1 MSEIEE
7 KKIRINPGKSRIIEY
22 DLGDVIGIE
31 KLRLVGFDKISD
43 FIWNLTI
50 WDSEKIM
57 NEDNEV
63 IFEPEIIID
72 KGDWFYV
79 KNI

>member
-1 MSEIEE
+1 MVVIIFKCGIIKLIISNVAVNSFFLSEIEE

-43 FIWNLTI
+43 FI
-50 WDSEKIM
+50 
-57 NEDNEV
+57 
-63 IFEPEIIID
+63 
-72 KGDWFYV
+72 
-79 KNI
+79 